1 MMPSSP
7 APASTSPSTPAPPHP
22 LVLAERHGTTL
33 VLRLNRPEAG
43 NAISGAVAQALG
55 DQLRACASDTAL
67 RTLIITGAG
76 PRFFCTGGD
85 VKAYAQLADAGELDR
100 VFNLMRDVCDAIEAL
115 PYPVIAALNG
125 FTIGGGA
132 ELALACDLRIAE
144 SAVQIGFPQSRLGII
159 PGWDGIERLVRLV
172 GRAAAA
178 KLLYSGQRVSAAEAR
193 NLRLVDEVAADGKA
207 LERALDLA
215 ATFAECA
222 PLSLGAIKTAM
233 RDAESALPADEV
245 RRKTRAA
252 FARLWFTEDHKEAE
266 RAFAEKRTPSFH
278 GR

>member
-1 MMPSSP
+1 MTSSNPHP
-7 APASTSPSTPAPPHP
+7 AGP
-22 LVLAERHGTTL
+22 LVLAEPHGSAL

-43 NAISGAVAQALG
+43 NAISREVALALA
-55 DQLRACASDTAL
+55 DQVRSCAADPGL

-85 VKAYAQLADAGELDR
+85 VKAYAHLADAAELDR

-115 PYPVIAALNG
+115 PCPVIAALNG

-144 SAVQIGFPQSRLGII
+144 ASVQIGLPQARLGII

-178 KLLYSGQRVSAAEAR
+178 KLLYSGTRVGAAEAR
-193 NLRLVDEVAADGKA
+193 ELRLVDEVVADGKA
-207 LERALDLA
+207 LGRALELA
-215 ATFAECA
+215 ATFAEAA
-222 PLSLGAIKTAM
+222 PLSLGATKAAIREADCALSKAERRHNARTA
-233 RDAESALPADEV
+233 LG
-245 RRKTRAA
+245 
-252 FARLWFTEDHKEAE
+252 RLWFTEDHKEAE
-266 RAFAEKRTPSFH
+266 RAFAEKRAPRFL

>member
-1 MMPSSP
+1 MTLSNRT
-7 APASTSPSTPAPPHP
+7 PASP
-22 LVLAERHGTTL
+22 LILTERHGTTL

-43 NAISGAVAQALG
+43 NAISGSVALALG
-55 DQLRACASDTAL
+55 NELRACAAEVAL

-85 VKAYAQLADAGELDR
+85 VKAYAQLADAAELDR

-115 PYPVIAALNG
+115 PCPVIAALNG

-144 SAVQIGFPQSRLGII
+144 SAVQIGFPQARLGII

-172 GRAAAA
+172 GRAGAA
-178 KLLYSGQRVSAAEAR
+178 KLLFAGTRVSAADAHG
-193 NLRLVDEVAADGKA
+193 LRLVDEVVADGKA
-207 LERALDLA
+207 LERALELA
-215 ATFAECA
+215 ATFAESA
-222 PLSLGAIKTAM
+222 PLSLGATKTAI
-233 RDAESALPADEV
+233 REAGSDLPEAE
-245 RRKTRAA
+245 RRRNARAA
-252 FARLWFTEDHKEAE
+252 LGRLWFTEDHKEAE
-266 RAFAEKRTPSFH
+266 RAFADKRAPRFN